1 MKMPKPDLETLRAM
15 LANKAAG
22 ENRSLVA
29 SEHPPVSDEERE
41 SPPGASLGKKPPSLR
56 SKALQYL
63 ARRDYARAELRQKLL
78 LISEDADEVDALLE
92 DFSARGWLSDVR
104 FAEQWTHQRG
114 SRYGAQRLKQELRMK
129 GVADE
134 TIASALEEISGGE
147 EARARAIWQRK
158 FGTFPTDMKERA
170 KQVRFLASRG
180 FSLDIAYKITGSI
193 DEE

>member
-1 MKMPKPDLETLRAM
+1 M

-29 SEHPPVSDEERE
+29 SEHLPVVDEERE
-41 SPPGASLGKKPPSLR
+41 NPPGALRCKKQPSLR

-78 LISEDADEVDALLE
+78 LLSEDKDEVEALLE

-129 GVADE
+129 GVAEE
-134 TIASALEEISGGE
+134 TIATALEEIADGE

-158 FGTFPTDMKERA
+158 FGTLPTEMNERA
-170 KQVRFLASRG
+170 RQVRFLAARG
-180 FSLDIAYKITGSI
+180 FSLDIAYKITGSA
-193 DEE
+193 EE